1 MAEGIL
7 NILKPPGMTSH
18 DAVAFVRRLYGV
30 KRVGHAGTL
39 DPAAAGVLPVFVG
52 AATRLIEYTA
62 DADKSYR
69 VEMTVGRETDTG
81 DDTGNIIR
89 TAPCVLPPISDLDA
103 LLQEFTGEI
112 EQIPPMYSAIKI
124 GGQKLYD
131 LARQGIIVER
141 QPRRIK
147 INKIQLIAVR
157 EQRIY
162 FDVDCSKG
170 TYIRTLC
177 TDIGRRLGCPA
188 VMSFLVR
195 TRVGNFQLTEALT
208 LEEIAAEKERALQ
221 APDLAVAHF
230 PPIFLTV
237 AQAKAIVQGQ
247 AVRIDCR
254 NQGMIRLYNDQ
265 KQFIGIGE
273 KQGPGAPL
281 RPVKIV
287 CTNPGD

>member
-89 TAPCVLPPISDLDA
+89 TAPCVLPPNSDLDA

-112 EQIPPMYSAIKI
+112 EQVPPMYSAIKI
-124 GGQKLYD
+124 GGKKLYD
-131 LARQGIIVER
+131 LARQGITVER

-147 INKIQLIAVR
+147 INKIQLITVQ
-157 EQRIY
+157 ESRIY

-208 LEEIAAEKERALQ
+208 LEEITEKKERALQ
-221 APDLAVAHF
+221 APDSAVAYL
-230 PPIFLTV
+230 PPVFLTA
-237 AQAKAIVQGQ
+237 AQAKAVVQGQ
-247 AVRIDCR
+247 AVRIDCC
-254 NQGMIRLYNDQ
+254 NQGMMRLYNDQ

-273 KQGPGAPL
+273 KKGPGAPL

-287 CTNPGD
+287 CTNSGD